1 MREAKKNGSKILV
14 VFWLNRWSAAGTLAR
29 TTTFARHAFFD
40 FDFFD
45 EMPTTRDESSGN
57 FQTENSANKFPTFS
71 WTHEKNDQVEI
82 IRRSQQCFIWLSTR
96 VWYDDVVTRK

>member
-1 MREAKKNGSKILV
+1 MEAKFWSFFGSIGGRRRARSREQRHLRDMRFLILI
-14 VFWLNRWSAAGTLAR
+14 
-29 TTTFARHAFFD
+29 
-40 FDFFD
+40 FD